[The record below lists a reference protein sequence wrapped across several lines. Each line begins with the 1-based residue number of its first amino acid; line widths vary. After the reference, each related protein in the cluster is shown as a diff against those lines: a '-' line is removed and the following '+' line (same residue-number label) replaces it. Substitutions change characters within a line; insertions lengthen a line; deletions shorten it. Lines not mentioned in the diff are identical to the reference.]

1 MGGGPTPPLLS
12 HPLPSPP
19 TFPSLDLSPVGSWTH
34 WGLNPGPSACEAD
47 VIPLHH
53 MPHALASHIR
63 NSRKSCRIYSPME
76 AEGGGI
82 PTKTESL
89 AEHRCIRDHA
99 HALLQAAPSCNATLC
114 ACPKSTPRKG
124 SRRWPSAGGADGKA
138 TSPESA
144 HAHSIMCETSR
155 RPASPHTPLPP
166 PLPLLSSPLSPPLP
180 PNIAYMLRLPQ
191 LRLMLQLPHSSL
203 AGERGNG
210 RMNRT
215 WRYWAI
221 CHPALPNHIH
231 GCVFGWTWLGL
242 VGLGWTGSVVPPCL
256 LLWCRADFALQLDQL
271 THLPITHLES
281 LRTPG
286 VEPGS
291 QAWEACMMPL
301 HYVRYEAPAS
311 R

>member
-1 MGGGPTPPLLS
+1 MQDIFTN
-12 HPLPSPP
+12 
-19 TFPSLDLSPVGSWTH
+19 GS
-34 WGLNPGPSACEAD
+34 
-47 VIPLHH
+47 
-53 MPHALASHIR
+53 R
-63 NSRKSCRIYSPME
+63 R
-76 AEGGGI
+76 GGGI

-155 RPASPHTPLPP
+155 RSASPHTPLPP

-203 AGERGNG
+203 AGGKGQWENESHLEILGHLSPSI
-210 RMNRT
+210 
-215 WRYWAI
+215 AQP
-221 CHPALPNHIH
+221 HP
-231 GCVFGWTWLGL
+231 WLRLWMDL
-242 VGLGWTGSVVPPCL
+242 VGLGWAWLDWFSCASLFASLVP
-256 LLWCRADFALQLDQL
+256 
-271 THLPITHLES
+271 S
-281 LRTPG
+281 
-286 VEPGS
+286 
-291 QAWEACMMPL
+291 
-301 HYVRYEAPAS
+301 
-311 R
+311 